1 MPIVLVRDGFE
12 FEIRRNEP
20 EFESPHVHVYK
31 GNEQAK
37 ISIGVN
43 NPPKIVRSVM
53 RKADLRSAYR
63 MVVNNQEYFLA
74 EWRKIHGEVEYRRQG
89 N

>member
-20 EFESPHVHVYK
+20 EFESPHMHVYK
-31 GNEQAK
+31 GGEQAK

-43 NPPKIVRSVM
+43 NPPKIVRFIMS
-53 RKADLRSAYR
+53 KANIRRAYR
-63 MVVNNQEYFLA
+63 IVINNQDFFLA
-74 EWRKIHGEVEYRRQG
+74 EWRRIHGEVEYRRQG